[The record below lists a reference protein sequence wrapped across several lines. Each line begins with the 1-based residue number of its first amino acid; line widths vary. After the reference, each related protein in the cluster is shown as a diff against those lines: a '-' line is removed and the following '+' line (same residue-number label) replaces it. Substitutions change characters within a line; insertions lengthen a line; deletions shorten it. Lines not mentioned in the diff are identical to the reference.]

1 MDDVLSKL
9 EKSNKTIFLMGDFNL
24 NLLSYEHHT
33 ETNNFINSMVS
44 HYLLPYILHS
54 TRVTDHSSTVI
65 DNIFSNVTEYET
77 ISGNIIN
84 QIADHFAQF
93 LLLKRINIKYK
104 NTNFYQYN
112 YSNFNK
118 ENFVEEFS
126 NINWNKLEN
135 DEEDVDSKFTF
146 FYNELS
152 RCVKTHAPLTRV
164 SLKALSFRNKPW
176 ITARIQRMMSKRDK
190 YFRKFR
196 KTKSCDVEYLYKKFR
211 NKVVLETR
219 KNRIDYF
226 HNYFNTHKNNMK
238 KLWSGIRPIGNISD
252 NKTGVNISHL
262 LQDGK
267 AIDDP
272 QKMANIFNK
281 FFVNISKKITS
292 AIPRTRKSPLD
303 YLKHSNDKSFFLSSV
318 APEEVEC
325 LINSLQDGKA
335 AGPYSIPV
343 KLLKIISH
351 QISIPFCMIINDS
364 FLPGIFPN
372 KLKIAKVIA
381 LYKKDSR
388 DNPTNYRPISLLS
401 VFSKLIKKIMYKRL
415 YSFLDSCNILHPLQ
429 FGFHEK
435 HSTLHAL
442 IGMTETIKETIDK
455 SMFGCGV
462 FIDLQKAFDTVNH
475 SIFLKKL
482 EHYGIRGVGLD
493 WFSSYLSSRKQYL
506 SVNGAT
512 SDYLDIIC
520 GVPQGSVL
528 GALLFLIY
536 INDLPSISKVLSFIC
551 LLMIQ
556 TSILV
561 LMICFPCKR

>member
-1 MDDVLSKL
+1 MLLRMKL
-9 EKSNKTIFLMGDFNL
+9 LVVTINK
-24 NLLSYEHHT
+24 
-33 ETNNFINSMVS
+33 
-44 HYLLPYILHS
+44 
-54 TRVTDHSSTVI
+54 
-65 DNIFSNVTEYET
+65 
-77 ISGNIIN
+77 
-84 QIADHFAQF
+84 IADHFAPF
-93 LLLKRINIKYK
+93 LLLKRININYK
-104 NTNFYQYN
+104 NTNFYHYN

-126 NINWNKLEN
+126 NINWKKLEN

-152 RCVKTHAPLTRV
+152 RCVKTHAPLTGV
-164 SLKALSFRNKPW
+164 GPKALSLRNKPW

-190 YFRKFR
+190 YLRKFR
-196 KTKSCDVEYLYKKFR
+196 KTKSSDVEYFYKKFR

-226 HNYFNTHKNNMK
+226 HNYVNTHKNSME
-238 KLWSGIRPIGNISD
+238 KLQSGIRSIVNISD

-281 FFVNISKKITS
+281 FFVNVSKKITS
-292 AIPRTRKSPLD
+292 AILRSGKSPLD
-303 YLKHSNDKSFFLSSV
+303 YLKHSNDKTFFLSSV
-318 APEEVEC
+318 VPEEVEC
-325 LINSLQDGKA
+325 LINSSQDGKA

-343 KLLKIISH
+343 KLLKTISH

-364 FLPGIFPN
+364 LSGIFPN
-372 KLKIAKVIA
+372 ELKIAKVIA

-388 DNPTNYRPISLLS
+388 DNPTNYHPISLLS
-401 VFSKLIKKIMYKRL
+401 LFSKLIEKIMYKRL

-429 FGFHEK
+429 FSFHEK

-462 FIDLQKAFDTVNH
+462 FIDLQKAFDTVKN
-475 SIFLKKL
+475 SMLLKKL

-493 WFSSYLSSRKQYL
+493 WFSSYLSNCKQYV

-512 SDYLDIIC
+512 SDYLDITC
-520 GVPQGSVL
+520 GVPQESVL
-528 GALLFLIY
+528 GPLLF
-536 INDLPSISKVLSFIC
+536 
-551 LLMIQ
+551 
-556 TSILV
+556 
-561 LMICFPCKR
+561 